1 MAFGYEEEL
10 KAEIA
15 RLRDALDEQTGRA
28 AWNYECLTKCEETVI
43 QRDAEIA
50 RLREAIRRLAEQD
63 ATLSVVG
70 GNVIVQMDATLTDAE
85 REAVEATIVD
95 LDGGANFNEQR
106 FWPMLAKRLRERSA
120 TLRGLLER
128 LGGTND

>member
-1 MAFGYEEEL
+1 MTNILHQLEA
-10 KAEIA
+10 AEDDANLTFLRSEVA
-15 RLRDALDEQTGRA
+15 RLR
-28 AWNYECLTKCEETVI
+28 
-43 QRDAEIA
+43 
-50 RLREAIRRLAEQD
+50 
-63 ATLSVVG
+63 
-70 GNVIVQMDATLTDAE
+70 LTDAE

-128 LGGTND
+128 LGGER